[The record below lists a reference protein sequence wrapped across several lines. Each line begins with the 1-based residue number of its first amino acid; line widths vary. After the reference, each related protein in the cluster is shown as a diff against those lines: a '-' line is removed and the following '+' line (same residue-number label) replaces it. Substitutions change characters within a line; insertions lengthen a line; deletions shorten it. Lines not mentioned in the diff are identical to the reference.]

1 MRRPRATTSTGAATR
16 APDSSTLQTPKRTS
30 RAPSSSCPRT
40 GQRRRWLGHAQGAV
54 EDLSF
59 AIDTSAQPDRIT
71 AWAYHAR
78 GLAYAA
84 LGDTQHA
91 CRLPSYLSLSPE
103 ANDRALVETWIVDL
117 S

>member
-1 MRRPRATTSTGAATR
+1 MR
-16 APDSSTLQTPKRTS
+16 K
-30 RAPSSSCPRT
+30 APSRIYRSRSTPARSRT
-40 GQRRRWLGHAQGAV
+40 ASPPG
-54 EDLSF
+54 
-59 AIDTSAQPDRIT
+59 RI
-71 AWAYHAR
+71 AR

-84 LGDTQHA
+84 QGDTQHA